1 MHRLLTVA
9 DGQAAGSGSGRDH
22 ALCFVVIIPSWE
34 QTLGWRALNESPFCA
49 HHLRL
54 AQRQHGYTEGAQH
67 CRRSRYRISVGDT
80 SVFFLQSK
88 AARSKW
94 PVSASSLSKLEAAF
108 VSKHR
113 PSADGERPPSDGR
126 EDAPTALD
134 AHGKE
139 NDAAHAS
146 LAEDSGSGHG
156 RKKKRQRQQ
165 EGKDDGQPGPSGRKR
180 SRKQAKKGKKAKK
193 AKKGVSVQESDG

>member
-1 MHRLLTVA
+1 M
-9 DGQAAGSGSGRDH
+9 
-22 ALCFVVIIPSWE
+22 IIPSWE
-34 QTLGWRALNESPFCA
+34 QTLGWRALKESPFCA

-94 PVSASSLSKLEAAF
+94 PVTASSLSKLEAAF

-113 PSADGERPPSDGR
+113 PSADGER
-126 EDAPTALD
+126 LD
-134 AHGKE
+134 ARGKE

-146 LAEDSGSGHG
+146 LAREDSGSGHG
-156 RKKKRQRQQ
+156 RKKKRQRP
-165 EGKDDGQPGPSGRKR
+165 EGKEDGQPGPSGRKR
-180 SRKQAKKGKKAKK
+180 SRKKAKKAKK

>member
-1 MHRLLTVA
+1 MHRLLTAA

-34 QTLGWRALNESPFCA
+34 QTLGWRALKESPFCA

-94 PVSASSLSKLEAAF
+94 PVTASSLSKLEAAF

-113 PSADGERPPSDGR
+113 PSADSERPPSDSR
-126 EDAPTALD
+126 EDPTALD
-134 AHGKE
+134 VRGKE

-146 LAEDSGSGHG
+146 LAREDSGSGHG

-165 EGKDDGQPGPSGRKR
+165 EGKEDGQPGPSGRKR
-180 SRKQAKKGKKAKK
+180 SRKKAKKAKK
-193 AKKGVSVQESDG
+193 AKKGVRVQESDG

>member
-1 MHRLLTVA
+1 M
-9 DGQAAGSGSGRDH
+9 
-22 ALCFVVIIPSWE
+22 IIPSWE

-94 PVSASSLSKLEAAF
+94 PVSASSLSKLW
-108 VSKHR
+108 
-113 PSADGERPPSDGR
+113 
-126 EDAPTALD
+126 ALSC
-134 AHGKE
+134 HSSTL
-139 NDAAHAS
+139 HACCSRTCKWCLCASRS
-146 LAEDSGSGHG
+146 L
-156 RKKKRQRQQ
+156 
-165 EGKDDGQPGPSGRKR
+165 
-180 SRKQAKKGKKAKK
+180 
-193 AKKGVSVQESDG
+193 